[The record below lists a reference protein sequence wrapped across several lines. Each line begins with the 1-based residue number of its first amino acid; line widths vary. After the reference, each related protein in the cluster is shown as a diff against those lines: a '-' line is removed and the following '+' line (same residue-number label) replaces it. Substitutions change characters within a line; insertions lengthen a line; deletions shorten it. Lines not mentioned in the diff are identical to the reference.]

1 MRVYN
6 SIEEFEPIQGAVVT
20 TGTFDGV
27 HIGHNTI
34 VKRLKEIAKRINGET
49 VLLTFFPHPRVVLQ
63 PHIDLKLLSTQEEKI
78 ELLEKAGV
86 DHLIIHPF
94 TKEFSRLKSLD
105 FVRDILVN
113 KINTQRLVIGY
124 DHHFGRNRQGSF
136 DHLMEY
142 GPLYGFEVEEI
153 PAKDIDDVAVSST
166 KIRTALDGG
175 NVKTANKYLGYE
187 YTLTGEVVKGNKIGN
202 QLGFPTAN
210 VDVKEGYKLI
220 PADGAYAAKAV
231 IDGKEHFGMMNIG
244 IRPTVDGSKRVIEIH
259 LFNFDEAVYWQ
270 KIQLK
275 LVERLRPEKKFDSV
289 ELLKEQLHRDN
300 INAKNI
306 FGLL

>member
-6 SIEEFEPIQGAVVT
+6 SIDEFEPIQGAVVT

-34 VKRLKEIAKRINGET
+34 INRLKEVARRINGET
-49 VLLTFFPHPRVVLQ
+49 VLLTFFPHPRKVLQ
-63 PHIDLKLLSTQEEKI
+63 PNMDLYLLNTQEEKI
-78 ELLEKAGV
+78 KLLEAAGI

-94 TKEFSRLKSLD
+94 TMEFSRLKSLD

-113 KINTQRLVIGY
+113 KMATKKLVIGY

-136 DHLMEY
+136 DHLKEY
-142 GPLYGFEVEEI
+142 GPLYGFDVEEI
-153 PAKDIDDVAVSST
+153 PAKDIENVAVSST
-166 KIRTALDGG
+166 KIRSALAEGDV
-175 NVKTANKYLGYE
+175 NTANTYLGHE

-210 VDVKEGYKLI
+210 IHIKEDYKLI
-220 PADGAYAAKAV
+220 PADGAYAAKAIIKGV
-231 IDGKEHFGMMNIG
+231 EHYGMMNIG

-259 LFNFDEAVYWQ
+259 LFDFNEVVYGETV
-270 KIQLK
+270 QLK
-275 LVERLRPEKKFDSV
+275 LVEHLRPEKKFDSV
-289 ELLKEQLHRDN
+289 ELLKEQLQRDN